1 MQLSR
6 LSSSLLVGTATL
18 ATVLTPT
25 SATAAD
31 TPGCATR
38 AEFSRIERGMSMP
51 RVVRILDTDGSST
64 GIVEGPGYDTT
75 GRLYRKCG
83 PLPALASVSYRRAD
97 GARTWRV
104 TSKSW

>member
-1 MQLSR
+1 MQFHR
-6 LSSSLLVGTATL
+6 LASSLLVGAATL
-18 ATVLTPT
+18 ATVLAPA

-38 AEFSRIERGMSMP
+38 AEFGRSERGMSMP
-51 RVVRILDTDGSST
+51 RVVKILDTDGSST

-83 PLPALASVSYRRAD
+83 PVPASASVNYRRSD
-97 GARTWRV
+97 GGGTWRV

>member
-1 MQLSR
+1 MQFSR
-6 LSSSLLVGTATL
+6 LASSLLVGAATL
-18 ATVLTPT
+18 ATVLAPT

-31 TPGCATR
+31 TPGCTTR
-38 AEFSRIERGMSMP
+38 AEFGRITVGMSMP
-51 RVVRILDTDGSST
+51 RVVKILDTNGSST

-83 PLPALASVSYRRAD
+83 TLPALASVNYQRPDD
-97 GARTWRV
+97 GGRWRV